1 MKNYRIV
8 QEELNDGTFQF
19 AVEYQSNMTFDWYL
33 VNNRDSMHEAQFLV
47 QQLKDKTV
55 LKRQVIEVYNAD

>member
-8 QEELNDGTFQF
+8 EEELNNGTFQF

-33 VNNRDSMHEAQFLV
+33 VNKRNTLEEAVSLV
-47 QQLKDKTV
+47 QQLKDETV
-55 LKRQVIEVYNAD
+55 VKRQVLEVYNAD